1 MDVASLL
8 FPAMAISLLADQACK
23 VAVLSSV
30 GGESAE
36 RRGVIRPVIT
46 GRPLAARAGIPP
58 AVLALAWLAFVA
70 AAALAPAAGWF
81 DSAAARIGL
90 GMALGGAA
98 GNLLDLAVRG
108 GVLDFIDLRV
118 WPAFNLA
125 DVAIVSGVVL
135 ALGAG

>member
-1 MDVASLL
+1 MDPGPLL
-8 FPAMAISLLADQACK
+8 FPAMAASLLADQACK
-23 VAVLSSV
+23 VIVLSSF
-30 GGESAE
+30 GGESAG
-36 RRGVIRPVIT
+36 RRGLIRPVIAA
-46 GRPLAARAGIPP
+46 RPIASRAGIPS
-58 AVLALAWLAFVA
+58 VLLALSWLGFVV

-81 DSAAARIGL
+81 DSTPARIGL
-90 GMALGGAA
+90 GLALGGAA

-118 WPAFNLA
+118 WPAFNVA